1 MPLGGNLLALDEPT
15 NHLDIDAREALETV
29 LNGYDGTALFVSH
42 DRYFVDAVA
51 DTIWMAHDGAI
62 EVFDGTIL
70 RVSCC
75 TRRRSANQRFTTGSL
90 PRVDA

>member
-51 DTIWMAHDGAI
+51 DTIWMAYDSAI
-62 EVFDGTIL
+62 EVFDGTYSEYCAA
-70 RVSCC
+70 RDAAAPANVS
-75 TRRRSANQRFTTGSL
+75 
-90 PRVDA
+90 